1 MRDFFETL
9 FLRTWI
15 VFAFICAFIVLLS
28 ILFTILKFLG
38 WLILSWNVILILG
51 GIALILSIIHIL
63 IFLEIGNNS

>member
-15 VFAFICAFIVLLS
+15 VFVFICAFIVLLS
-28 ILFTILKFLG
+28 IICIILKLIG
-38 WLILSWNVILILG
+38 WLILSWNAILIPG
-51 GIALILSIIHIL
+51 GVALILSIIHIL